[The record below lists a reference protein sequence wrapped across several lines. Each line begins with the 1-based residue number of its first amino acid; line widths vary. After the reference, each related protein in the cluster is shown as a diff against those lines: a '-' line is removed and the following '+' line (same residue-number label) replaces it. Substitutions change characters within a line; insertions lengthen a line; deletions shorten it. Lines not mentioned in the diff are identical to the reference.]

1 MPNREKEKVATL
13 KNKSISNRGN
23 NRIMKRNGNKLIP
36 PLVAMAWQ
44 WDLSFATFFLTAI
57 YVTAIRQILIIYFAT
72 IFPCYS
78 KPTHSDHFLITD
90 CSATSPCTW
99 PSKGLASLAG
109 SSSTPIS
116 NK

>member
-90 CSATSPCTW
+90 
-99 PSKGLASLAG
+99 
-109 SSSTPIS
+109 
-116 NK
+116 